1 MLASMF
7 DTFFGGRDTFFN
19 LNAIKTLWS
28 LSCILGVLFLAV
40 GVVRFRRSRDPH
52 ALLSVVM
59 RALICGSLML
69 PFCKLAEKIKTEAQ
83 SVKASTGFTPEEI
96 NKSLT
101 RIARKA
107 NEAKEANSGTST
119 ASWYEISEKAADSI
133 GRVVVTL
140 ILSGVLAVAWVIKL
154 ALKLFYLAHDF
165 IFYSSLLIA
174 PLAFGLTGSSF
185 FDTRRGMSFIMTVVG
200 VSIWPFCWL
209 FVDAVVLMTLK
220 PLDPQIGGSSVL
232 QSDAKLYAPLILEGI
247 GGFTTLLILLVVV
260 AVLICLGYVASI
272 RLAHRVFGSI
282 GGGIM
287 EMGANLF
294 KGAAS
299 TAARATVAVATGGT
313 LLPAGVALGGAGAPV
328 ASGAGSSLAAR
339 ATSLRPPAF
348 QTVATSSS
356 GGGSDPFTVKPR
368 SAGQL
373 FSTLKGSVPS
383 TPQPHTS
390 NWRTNRR
397 IEAENEAAQ
406 A

>member
-1 MLASMF
+1 LM
-7 DTFFGGRDTFFN
+7 
-19 LNAIKTLWS
+19 
-28 LSCILGVLFLAV
+28 
-40 GVVRFRRSRDPH
+40 
-52 ALLSVVM
+52 SVVM

-69 PFCKLAEKIKTEAQ
+69 PFCKIAEKIKTEAQ
-83 SVKASTGFTPEEI
+83 SVKASTGFTPDEI

-107 NEAKEANSGTST
+107 NEAKQANSETST
-119 ASWYEISEKAADSI
+119 ASWYEISEKAADSV

-140 ILSGVLAVAWVIKL
+140 ILSGVMAVAWVIKL

-165 IFYSSLLIA
+165 IFYSSLIIA

-200 VSIWPFCWL
+200 VAIWPFCWL

-232 QSDAKLYAPLILEGI
+232 QSDVKLYAPLVLEGI

-260 AVLICLGYVASI
+260 TVLICLGYVASI
-272 RLAHRVFGSI
+272 RLAHWAFGSI
-282 GGGIM
+282 GGGLM
-287 EMGANLF
+287 EMGANLV

-299 TAARATVAVATGGT
+299 TATRATVMAATGGT
-313 LLPAGVALGGAGAPV
+313 YFPVSRTMSGAGGRV
-328 ASGAGSSLAAR
+328 ASGAGSGLSGGAG
-339 ATSLRPPAF
+339 TLRPPDF

-356 GGGSDPFTVKPR
+356 GGGGDPFTVKPR

-373 FSTLKGSVPS
+373 FSSLKGAVPS
-383 TPQPHTS
+383 APPSYTS
-390 NWRTNRR
+390 NWRTNAR
-397 IEAENEAAQ
+397 IKAENETAQ